1 MEKIGIPKRDLVVKR
16 IVATQ
21 SSQEAAKQQFTSAL
35 DRFKSV
41 LNFDGGQLEDKYD
54 ALNSELKRCESRA
67 TDLHSRV
74 LAVTD
79 VSTALFSEWE
89 AELSQYS
96 SEKLRRSSGA
106 KLLSA
111 RKRYDEMLR
120 AMRASEA
127 KLEPVLKPLRD
138 NVLFLKHNLNARA
151 VSSLSEDLRTVE
163 ANVDEL
169 VRDLERS
176 IDESSRFIREI
187 DN

>member
-16 IVATQ
+16 IIATQ
-21 SSQEAAKQQFTSAL
+21 SSQESAKQQFTSAL

-41 LNFDGGQLEDKYD
+41 LNFDGGPLEEKYNS
-54 ALNSELKRCESRA
+54 LNSELARCESRA
-67 TDLHSRV
+67 NDLQSRIV
-74 LAVTD
+74 AVAD

-89 AELSQYS
+89 EELTQYS
-96 SEKLRRSSGA
+96 SEKLRRSSEG
-106 KLLSA
+106 KLLGA
-111 RKRYDEMLR
+111 RKRYDEMIR

-163 ANVDEL
+163 ANVDDL
-169 VRDLERS
+169 IRDLERS
-176 IDESSRFIREI
+176 IDESNRFIREI
-187 DN
+187 GN